1 MEDIKI
7 AFFDIDG
14 TILEFEHKEIT
25 DKMRET
31 LNQLQKNGIIIC
43 IATGRAPITLP
54 HFEGVDFDAYLTFNG
69 SYCYNRKE
77 AIFDNPIPKEDVH
90 KLIENATNMGR
101 PVSAATKKRLVANGS
116 DEDLVTYY
124 AFAKLDVEVAD
135 DFKEVAENEEIH
147 QIMLGC
153 SMEERPKLL
162 EGVAQ
167 AKITA
172 WWDCAVD
179 VIPADG
185 GKGVGVAKMLEYYGF
200 DKSEAIAFGD
210 GNNDIAMLE
219 AVGHGV
225 AMGNGSDELKAVADD
240 VCGDVAED
248 GIYHYCKQHHM
259 I

>member
-1 MEDIKI
+1 MDKIKI

-43 IATGRAPITLP
+43 IATGRAPLTLP
-54 HFEGVDFDAYLTFNG
+54 HFDGVDFDAYLTFNG
-69 SYCYNRKE
+69 SSCYNRKE

-90 KLIENATNMGR
+90 KLIANATDMGR
-101 PVSAATKKRLVANGS
+101 PVSIATKKRLVANGS

-135 DFKEVAENEEIH
+135 DFEEVAENEDIH

-153 SMEERPKLL
+153 TMEERPKLL
-162 EGVAQ
+162 EGVEQ

-185 GKGVGVAKMLEYYGF
+185 GKGVGVSKMLEYYGF

-210 GNNDIAMLE
+210 GNNDIALLE

-225 AMGNGSDELKAVADD
+225 AMENGSDELKAVADD

-248 GIYHYCKQHHM
+248 GIYYYCKKHKL

>member
-1 MEDIKI
+1 MDKIKI

-14 TILEFEHKEIT
+14 TIFEFEHKEIT

-43 IATGRAPITLP
+43 IATGRAPLTLP
-54 HFEGVDFDAYLTFNG
+54 HFDGVDFDAYLTFNG

-101 PVSAATKKRLVANGS
+101 PVSIATKKRLVANGS

-135 DFKEVAENEEIH
+135 DFEEVAENEEIH

-162 EGVAQ
+162 KGVAQ

-185 GKGVGVAKMLEYYGF
+185 GKGVGVAKMLEYYG
-200 DKSEAIAFGD
+200 D
-210 GNNDIAMLE
+210 GKNDIAMLE